1 MRGGAGADPPGA
13 RKQARLASGRVPS
26 ANETPVLLLT
36 GPPGVGKTTTA
47 RVLADRSPRSVHVE
61 ADHFFHFIRS
71 GFVEPW
77 EPESRKQN
85 ETVMR
90 IVADTAGAYA
100 AAGYFTI
107 VDGIIIPRFYLQPLR
122 DRLRNAGQSVA
133 YAVLRAPLAVCESR
147 ARGRPRTPLAE
158 PEVIQRLWGAFAD
171 LGPMEP
177 NAINIGSKNPEEAAD
192 VVAGRLREGSLAA

>member
-1 MRGGAGADPPGA
+1 VSDP
-13 RKQARLASGRVPS
+13 
-26 ANETPVLLLT
+26 PVLLLT

-47 RVLADRSPRSVHVE
+47 RVLADREERAAHVE

-77 EPESRKQN
+77 RAESRRQN

-107 VDGIIIPRFYLQPLR
+107 VDGIILPRYFLDPLR
-122 DRLRNAGQSVA
+122 HRLSDRGQHVA
-133 YAVLRAPLAVCESR
+133 YAVLRGPSRLLQVKGARTSPHAARRAGGHRAPVARLRGPGRDGTPRRRHRLHEPR
-147 ARGRPRTPLAE
+147 RGRRLLAE
-158 PEVIQRLWGAFAD
+158 
-171 LGPMEP
+171 
-177 NAINIGSKNPEEAAD
+177 
-192 VVAGRLREGSLAA
+192 RLRDGSLAT